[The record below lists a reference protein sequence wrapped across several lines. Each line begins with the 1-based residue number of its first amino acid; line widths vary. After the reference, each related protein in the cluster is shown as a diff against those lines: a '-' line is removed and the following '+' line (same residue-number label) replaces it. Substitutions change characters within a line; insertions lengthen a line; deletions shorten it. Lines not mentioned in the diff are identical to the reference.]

1 MPITYKTLRSFI
13 LFVLVAFL
21 MAPTQECI
29 YFKRDGYCAKGQ
41 YCTFLHVVANNTKKL
56 AFQNKGRPASP
67 KRPTVDD
74 TGKKPYKT
82 TTMITSVSKGQNPA
96 DQLWNHFDNI
106 ANDLDD
112 NYCGFASQQN
122 TIRPMRYSTVAR
134 LSIRDESESNVF
146 LHSNTNNA
154 ISDGTKRTI
163 CPFYLLGSCRF
174 GSFCRNSHER
184 SSNSCTGI
192 PEGNSHAE
200 LQYTDGL
207 KMSSTVEAEQSYECG
222 ICMEN
227 PTVSKSK
234 SFGILSNC
242 DCVFCLDCI
251 RNWRKDGLAVAKK
264 TEQVR

>member
-1 MPITYKTLRSFI
+1 
-13 LFVLVAFL
+13 
-21 MAPTQECI
+21 
-29 YFKRDGYCAKGQ
+29 
-41 YCTFLHVVANNTKKL
+41 
-56 AFQNKGRPASP
+56 
-67 KRPTVDD
+67 
-74 TGKKPYKT
+74 
-82 TTMITSVSKGQNPA
+82 MITSVSKGQNPA
-96 DQLWNHFDNI
+96 DELWNHFDNI

-112 NYCGFASQQN
+112 NYCGFSSQQN

-134 LSIRDESESNVF
+134 LSIRDESESNDF

-192 PEGNSHAE
+192 TEGNYHAE